1 MADAGEAVIV
11 LDRVSASE
19 GILAH
24 LEDVSF
30 TVRRGEAVALVGAN
44 RSGKGLALKLCA
56 GLETP
61 VAGSVRVLGVDPA
74 AASDEEIL
82 HLRQRVGFVFA
93 KPALVSNMSLYNN
106 VALPLRYH
114 TALPEAAVQEKVM
127 ACLAECGV
135 ELFHDHL
142 PGGLAMGHARLAALA
157 RALVVEPDILFV
169 DEVLVGLDAA
179 DLVRFRGI
187 LEKHGQRGLTIVVS
201 INAPTALFAFMDRLA
216 LMRDGR
222 LVAVCPPAE
231 VARVDD
237 PMVREFFG
245 NN

>member
-1 MADAGEAVIV
+1 MGTTVIE

-19 GILAH
+19 GV
-24 LEDVSF
+24 LEHVEEFSL
-30 TVRRGEAVALVGAN
+30 TIHGGEAVALVGAN

-56 GLETP
+56 GLAAPESG
-61 VAGSVRVLGVDPA
+61 AVRVLGVDPA

-82 HLRQRVGFVFA
+82 HLRRRVGFVFA
-93 KPALVSNMSLYNN
+93 QPALISSMSVYNN

-114 TALPEAAVQEKVM
+114 TALPEAAIQEKVM

-142 PGGLAMGHARLAALA
+142 PAGLALGDARLAALA
-157 RALVVEPDILFV
+157 RALVMETEILCV
-169 DEVLVGLDAA
+169 DEALFGLDAGE
-179 DLVRFRGI
+179 LVRFRGL
-187 LEKHGQRGLTIVVS
+187 LEKYRRDRGRTIVATL
-201 INAPTALFAFMDRLA
+201 NAPTGLFALMDRLV

-222 LVAVCPPAE
+222 LIAVCPPAE
-231 VARVDD
+231 VSRVDD
-237 PMVREFFG
+237 PMVHDFFG